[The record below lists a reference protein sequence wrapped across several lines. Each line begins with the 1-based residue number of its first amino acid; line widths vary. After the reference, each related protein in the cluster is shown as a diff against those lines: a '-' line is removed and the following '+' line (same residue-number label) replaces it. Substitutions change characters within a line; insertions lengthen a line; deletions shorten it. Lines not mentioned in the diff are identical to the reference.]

1 MAPGPPAPVDRD
13 ALAAEYAGIVPTQW
27 GTELPGLVTAVDASG
42 EVLALTF
49 DACGGP
55 GGSEVDEKLIDLLIR
70 ENVACT
76 LFLNQRWLDAHPA
89 TLDRLVANPLFEIA
103 NHGTRHV
110 PLSVDGRSAYGI
122 AGTLSPA
129 EVIDEVATNHGRLQQ
144 ITGVAPRW
152 FRPGTAHY
160 DDVALRIV
168 TELGEHPTGF
178 AVNGDAG
185 ATASTSGVTSAVV
198 NASAGAIV
206 LMHMNQPSGSTAEGL
221 AAALPALRERGTR
234 FVTLS
239 GDGTD

>member
-1 MAPGPPAPVDRD
+1 MVHTTEAALDK
-13 ALAAEYAGIVPTQW
+13 AELAARYARIEPSNW
-27 GTELPGLVTAVDASG
+27 GTDLPGLVKTVDAPAQA
-42 EVLALTF
+42 LALTF

-55 GGSEVDEKLIDLLIR
+55 GGNGVDQDLIDLLTR

-76 LFLNQRWLDAHPA
+76 LFLNQRWIDANPA
-89 TLDRLVANPLFEIA
+89 IVDRMVANPLFEIA

-122 AGTLSPA
+122 AGTGSPA
-129 EVIDEVATNHGRLQQ
+129 EVIDEVFVNHERLVR
-144 ITGVAPRW
+144 ITGLAPRW

-168 TELGEHPTGF
+168 TELDERPTGF

-185 ATASTSGVTSAVV
+185 ATAATSAITD
-198 NASAGAIV
+198 ALLDAPAGAIV
-206 LMHMNQPSGSTAEGL
+206 LLHMNQPSGSTAEGL
-221 AAALPALRERGTR
+221 AAALATLRERGTR